1 MTKSDQARSLTTRP
15 ANGAKGMKLDVTEF
29 RHALDIIGHSC
40 GEEAAIAAQFALDL
54 AITARTRAADK
65 PIDAGAAQRLLRL
78 RIARHRAANTP
89 SSRAVH

>member
-1 MTKSDQARSLTTRP
+1 
-15 ANGAKGMKLDVTEF
+15 MKLDVREF
-29 RHALDIIGHSC
+29 RHALDIIGDSC

-54 AITARTRAADK
+54 AITARTSAADK